1 MTGSEKITL
10 EQKREIQKLH
20 KERGVSISEI
30 SRHFEISTSRV
41 KKILEE
47 TLPSSEEES
56 KMSDSGA
63 YKMKMMTISRVI
75 YRGSSVE
82 LPRKIQIPR
91 GDSDTE
97 LTSYHAISEVVRQ
110 WKKDLTELDN
120 LKKNLIYIEGGTTRN
135 DSIIK

>member
-30 SRHFEISTSRV
+30 SRHFEISTSPV

-120 LKKNLIYIEGGTTRN
+120 LKKNLIYIEGGN
-135 DSIIK
+135 DQK

>member
-30 SRHFEISTSRV
+30 SRHFKISTSRV

-47 TLPSSEEES
+47 TLPSPEEES

-63 YKMKMMTISRVI
+63 YKMMTISRVI

-91 GDSDTE
+91 GGSDTE

-110 WKKDLTELDN
+110 WKKDLAELDN
-120 LKKNLIYIEGGTTRN
+120 LKKNLIYIKGGN
-135 DSIIK
+135 DHK

>member
-120 LKKNLIYIEGGTTRN
+120 LKKNLIYIEGGN
-135 DSIIK
+135 DQK